1 MCLEDLLKEVKQA
14 EVDDNAEDAFC
25 YHMLIS
31 AYYRRCGN
39 IKLAELHVTKA
50 QIYDDEEL
58 PKMTFVMNLY
68 RVVAKDKNGVT
79 QHFDVEAQ
87 SPKAARIEV
96 EEENPELNVID
107 VNLKV
112 MK

>member
-1 MCLEDLLKEVKQA
+1 MCLTSLLKEVKKA
-14 EVDDNAEDAFC
+14 EIDDNAEDAFC

-39 IKLAELHVTKA
+39 IKLAELHVVKA
-50 QIYDDEEL
+50 QIYNDEEL
-58 PKMTFVMNLY
+58 PKMTFIMNLY

-79 QHFDVEAQ
+79 QKFDVEAK
-87 SPKAARIEV
+87 SPKAARVEV
-96 EEENPELNVID
+96 EDENPELSVID

-112 MK
+112 RK